1 MDRVKNMAS
10 EQDEKKRDDILKKML
25 QTPPTPNKP
34 LKAIRRQYALMAL
47 EKLLEKQMAYDD
59 DAYRYIAE
67 VSFKIADA
75 MMDVEKEKNA

>member
-1 MDRVKNMAS
+1 MAS